1 MKKQFKAE
9 SKRLMELMINSIY
22 TNKEIFLREII
33 SNASDAI
40 DKLYYKS
47 LTDKKIKINKD
58 DLEIFVSIDKENKT
72 LTISDNG
79 IGMTLEELENN
90 LGTIAKSGSFDF
102 KNKNEKKDNIDIIGQ
117 FGVGFYSAFMVASS
131 VKVVSKAYGSDE
143 AFEWVSTGIDGYII
157 NKSNRVSNG
166 TDIILTIKDNDDE
179 TYSNYLEEYEI
190 RRLIK
195 KYSDYIT
202 YPIKMELKTSKLKE
216 GSKDEYEDVIEVQTI
231 NSLVPL
237 WKRNKKDIKEEEY
250 NEFIKNYEYTS
261 FMQEIAWAKVKN
273 NWENIL
279 CGIYEN
285 KKLIAACSILVKK
298 LAKGFKMFYIP
309 RGYLIDFQNLEL
321 LKFMTDNIK
330 KLAKESK
337 AYVVKIDPN
346 FCVSEKLFKNQEQ
359 HFDIYS
365 KDYKKKHD
373 NLLKLGYIHTGFVKG
388 LHENYQPRF
397 QMAVPLIDSN
407 NNFLNYEELL
417 KTFKSKFRYY
427 IGDFHKKRGVYFTY
441 SHDKKD
447 IKKFVQLLKCTEKNK
462 NIHLRNEEYFNKILT
477 NFKNRAYIL
486 FGNVDLEKYLEF
498 LKNNNGKDEEIKTVE
513 NMIKEKGTTIT
524 LSSALLI
531 TPINKG
537 IRCSDYLYAGNDL
550 ALSKLNISGGVA
562 LEAAKISIEHKC
574 HYCNL
579 GGISGY
585 LDDSLT
591 NFKSKYNAVILEYA
605 GEYDLVINK
614 FKYHFIKT
622 FKPILT
628 KIYKIIKK

>member
-1 MKKQFKAE
+1 MYKFK
-9 SKRLMELMINSIY
+9 
-22 TNKEIFLREII
+22 
-33 SNASDAI
+33 
-40 DKLYYKS
+40 
-47 LTDKKIKINKD
+47 
-58 DLEIFVSIDKENKT
+58 
-72 LTISDNG
+72 
-79 IGMTLEELENN
+79 
-90 LGTIAKSGSFDF
+90 
-102 KNKNEKKDNIDIIGQ
+102 
-117 FGVGFYSAFMVASS
+117 VG
-131 VKVVSKAYGSDE
+131 
-143 AFEWVSTGIDGYII
+143 
-157 NKSNRVSNG
+157 
-166 TDIILTIKDNDDE
+166 
-179 TYSNYLEEYEI
+179 
-190 RRLIK
+190 
-195 KYSDYIT
+195 
-202 YPIKMELKTSKLKE
+202 
-216 GSKDEYEDVIEVQTI
+216 
-231 NSLVPL
+231 
-237 WKRNKKDIKEEEY
+237 IKEEEY

-441 SHDKKD
+441 SHDRKD

-513 NMIKEKGTTIT
+513 NMIKEKGTTVT

-562 LEAAKISIEHKC
+562 LEAAKISIEQNC